1 MKQFLLSLSASVDDS
16 YYADSKAIMMA
27 TAKFQAEKI
36 DQLLVQQT
44 VFGELLSPDEKQ
56 YLMDHSQVRNVA
68 EGEVI
73 CRQRQQ
79 DNNVFILLLGEVEVT
94 EVQGSQP
101 IVLARLRRGEIF
113 GEIAALL
120 HLPRISTVT
129 ASKPAVLLEIPGTS
143 FESLINQ
150 RKTLRDAIWQRY
162 HQRLCMTVLRMV
174 GQFRY
179 LPETALASLIET
191 VTLVSYAPG
200 HRVIEAGI
208 PGDALFIVITGEAMV
223 SQDIEGEDKRVALLR
238 AGDYFG
244 EWSLLTG
251 APCSATVTATTPV
264 SLLCIDRA
272 VFLRFIQDYPS
283 VRDGIDHV
291 AHNRQSQTN
300 CAESAPGP
308 SHSILPLQ

>member
-1 MKQFLLSLSASVDDS
+1 
-16 YYADSKAIMMA
+16 MMA

-56 YLMDHSQVRNVA
+56 SLLDHSQVRNVA

-73 CRQRQQ
+73 CQQRQQ
-79 DNNVFILLLGEVEVT
+79 DNNVFILLLGEVEVS
-94 EVQGSQP
+94 EVQGDSP
-101 IVLARLRRGEIF
+101 IVLARLGRGEIF

-129 ASKPAVLLEIPGTS
+129 ASKPTVVLEIPGIV
-143 FESLINQ
+143 FETVINQ
-150 RKTLRDAIWQRY
+150 RKRLRDAIWQRY

-174 GQFRY
+174 SQLRY
-179 LPETALASLIET
+179 LPEAALSSLIES
-191 VTLVSYAPG
+191 VSLVSYAPG
-200 HRVIEAGI
+200 HHIIEAGT
-208 PGDALFIVITGEAMV
+208 PGDALYIVITGEATV
-223 SQDIEGEDKRVALLR
+223 NQDMAGQDKRLALLK

-251 APCSATVTATTPV
+251 APCSATVTAQTPV
-264 SLLCIDRA
+264 SLLCIGRVA
-272 VFLRFIQDYPS
+272 FLRFIQDYPS

-291 AHNRQSQTN
+291 AHNRQLQSN
-300 CAESAPGP
+300 RAESALSASQPLTPGAR
-308 SHSILPLQ
+308 SASLPPQ